1 MWTEV
6 EVEAQT
12 LEERKQYIQ
21 QQVQIRRA
29 PVRLHHLGSGL
40 APFAELEGVE
50 KGLVEDRRP
59 RGLAQQTITKTLDI
73 MIPNSS
79 FNLKSQAQFPTL
91 TWASTCK
98 PISMP
103 NLQ

>member
-12 LEERKQYIQ
+12 LEERKQDIQ
-21 QQVQIRRA
+21 RKA

-59 RGLAQQTITKTLDI
+59 RGLAQQTITKTISNANLGLSLDS
-73 MIPNSS
+73 N
-79 FNLKSQAQFPTL
+79 
-91 TWASTCK
+91 
-98 PISMP
+98 
-103 NLQ
+103 